1 MLSTQCE
8 RTTSL
13 GKYTLEGDQMC
24 FSIFPKVHNSH
35 ILLLAFLLTAC
46 GQSPEEHLQQAKTL
60 LEKSNHDAAIVEL
73 KNVLIDQ
80 PENGIARVLLGQS
93 LLAKQ
98 EYQDAETEFG
108 KARELGIPA
117 EQWLPALAK
126 VYVKTLQP
134 LRTLELG
141 VPSSGL
147 SANALARLYSVRAEA
162 YLALGKRA
170 EAEREIVAAE
180 KNDAS
185 LPAVK
190 MTQTRLA
197 LNGGQID
204 QAGILIEQALRTDAK
219 STEILYLK
227 AEVQQ
232 AANKFDEAIAT
243 YRQIVDI
250 DGTQFRAHLGIAQI
264 ELYRGRIE
272 AADQALQAAE
282 KLAAKTLL
290 VNFARGIIEYRRGN
304 LEAADSAFQ
313 STLQAAPEH
322 IGSLL
327 GYALTSFGAGRY
339 EDSMQKTRKVLSSQ
353 PENKLANQLLAD
365 SLLQTGAGKE
375 ALAVLE
381 PLLAKYPDDA
391 KLMASIGQ
399 AYLQTKD
406 YNWAMRYFDRAT
418 ELAPNDA
425 AIRTIRAGG
434 HLFGGNSVQAL
445 ADFEQAAT
453 MSNKLGQADLL
464 LVKMHLQRQEF
475 DQALLSIDQMEKK
488 LPNNPLTDKL
498 RGDALIGKKDLAGAR
513 KAMEQAQA
521 KQPTFFPAVLG
532 LARLDLLE
540 KKPDAAQKRLLS
552 VLTQDPKNPEAM
564 SALADLAADEKN
576 DKNYVEWLEKVGEV
590 DKKAIQPRA
599 RLIHY
604 YLKKGEKEKAVKL
617 ASEFSETNPESLTA
631 LELLATTQ
639 MNAGNTSAAVN
650 AYQAISQK
658 TNPSPKILLALAL
671 AQIADGKTDL
681 ARETLEKT
689 LRLQPGFQPA
699 QEALLRLD
707 VLDKNPQAALQIARQ
722 MQTQQPRS
730 PAGFER
736 EADLLLSQKNYQE
749 AIAAYRQALSKGAGT
764 AGMVKLHR
772 ALLVSGDS
780 QAADRQLS
788 DWLNKHSEDLT
799 ARAYAADFYM
809 NSGRSDLAIAQYE
822 ALLKISPKNV
832 IALNN
837 LAGLYQRTKDSRAL
851 ATAENAYALAPDH
864 PGVQDTLGWLLVEQ
878 EQYPR
883 AIELLS
889 KAAVKL
895 TGLPTV
901 RYHLAVALAKTGKRV
916 EARRELAAIVETN
929 KKFPEL
935 EDAKA
940 LLARL

>member
-1 MLSTQCE
+1 
-8 RTTSL
+8 
-13 GKYTLEGDQMC
+13 MC

-488 LPNNPLTDKL
+488 LPNNPLT
-498 RGDALIGKKDLAGAR
+498 
-513 KAMEQAQA
+513 
-521 KQPTFFPAVLG
+521 
-532 LARLDLLE
+532 
-540 KKPDAAQKRLLS
+540 
-552 VLTQDPKNPEAM
+552 
-564 SALADLAADEKN
+564 
-576 DKNYVEWLEKVGEV
+576 
-590 DKKAIQPRA
+590 
-599 RLIHY
+599 
-604 YLKKGEKEKAVKL
+604 
-617 ASEFSETNPESLTA
+617 
-631 LELLATTQ
+631 
-639 MNAGNTSAAVN
+639 
-650 AYQAISQK
+650 
-658 TNPSPKILLALAL
+658 
-671 AQIADGKTDL
+671 
-681 ARETLEKT
+681 
-689 LRLQPGFQPA
+689 
-699 QEALLRLD
+699 
-707 VLDKNPQAALQIARQ
+707 
-722 MQTQQPRS
+722 
-730 PAGFER
+730 
-736 EADLLLSQKNYQE
+736 
-749 AIAAYRQALSKGAGT
+749 
-764 AGMVKLHR
+764 
-772 ALLVSGDS
+772 
-780 QAADRQLS
+780 
-788 DWLNKHSEDLT
+788 
-799 ARAYAADFYM
+799 
-809 NSGRSDLAIAQYE
+809 
-822 ALLKISPKNV
+822 
-832 IALNN
+832 
-837 LAGLYQRTKDSRAL
+837 
-851 ATAENAYALAPDH
+851 
-864 PGVQDTLGWLLVEQ
+864 
-878 EQYPR
+878 
-883 AIELLS
+883 
-889 KAAVKL
+889 
-895 TGLPTV
+895 
-901 RYHLAVALAKTGKRV
+901 
-916 EARRELAAIVETN
+916 
-929 KKFPEL
+929 
-935 EDAKA
+935 
-940 LLARL
+940 